1 MSRRYDMDRRAYIK
15 TIGAGGAVAA
25 FAGCTTDDSSSSNE
39 EIVPGTASGFPPF
52 ELTRDGELVGFDIEL
67 AEAVI
72 DEAGYD
78 HAEWT
83 DIEFDS
89 LIPSLSQSEDIDM
102 IAAAMTITDER
113 AEQIAFTD
121 PYYEANQAILV
132 RAGGSIQPE
141 EQEDLSGV
149 EIGVQSGTTGENLA
163 EGLIEDGIISGNNL
177 SVYDNY
183 TLAVE
188 DLTSELIG
196 AIVIDTPVARDFESN
211 RDVAVAFTIPTGEQ
225 YGFGMRQDDDRIE
238 DINDALATVRENG
251 TYEEIANEW
260 DVL

>member
-25 FAGCTTDDSSSSNE
+25 LAGCTTDDSSSSTE

-52 ELTRDGELVGFDIEL
+52 EATEDGELVGFDIDL
-67 AEAVI
+67 AEATI
-72 DEAGYD
+72 DEAGYERG
-78 HAEWT
+78 EWT

-89 LIPSLSQSEDIDM
+89 LIPSLTQNEDIDL

-132 RAGGSIQPE
+132 REGGSIQPE
-141 EQEDLSGV
+141 QREDLSGV
-149 EIGVQSGTTGENLA
+149 EVGVQSGTTGESLA
-163 EGLIEDGIISGNNL
+163 EGLIEDGIISENNF

-196 AIVIDTPVARDFESN
+196 AIVVDTPVARDFESN

-225 YGFGMRQDDDRIE
+225 YGFGMRQGDDRIE
-238 DINDALATVRENG
+238 EINDALATIRDDG
-251 TYEEIANEW
+251 TYDEIANEW
-260 DVL
+260 DVV